1 MPGPLDGIKVV
12 DCSAYITGPFA
23 AMILGD
29 QGADVVKIEPL
40 AIGDVMRHVGTARAG
55 ISSIFAGCN
64 RSKRSLALN
73 LREERG
79 IAVLNKLVANADVF
93 VQNYR
98 PGVAERLGIG
108 EAALR
113 SVCPGLIYVS
123 ISAFGREGPWSGKPA
138 FDHVLQA
145 ASGFAAVQADRET
158 QEPQFVQN
166 AIVDKLTALTAA
178 QAITAALLHR
188 ERTGEGQHL
197 ELSML
202 HAALHFLW
210 PDGMGNNSLLE
221 NDVALRPPI
230 SDAYRMTQM
239 RDGHVAVAAITQ
251 EQVHGVMRA
260 VGRPEFVED
269 ERFSSVNALLANLD
283 EFTRE
288 TAEAGAEMSVEE
300 SVANL
305 EREDVPCAPVLSPE
319 QVIVHPQVKASE
331 TIEEV
336 THPVMGRM
344 LRPRPPARFSQS
356 PARVSRHAPSLGE
369 HGDELLAEL
378 GLTEAE
384 RTELRE
390 TGIVG

>member
-1 MPGPLDGIKVV
+1 MPGPLNGIKVV

-23 AMILGD
+23 TMILGD
-29 QGADVVKIEPL
+29 QGAEVVKVEPL
-40 AIGDVMRHVGTARAG
+40 GIGDIVRHLGTSRGG
-55 ISSIFAGCN
+55 ISAVFAGCN

-79 IAVLNKLVANADVF
+79 VEVLRRLVADADVF
-93 VQNYR
+93 IQNFR

-113 SVCPGLIYVS
+113 SVCPDLIYVS
-123 ISAFGREGPWSGKPA
+123 ISAFGRKGPWSGKPA

-145 ASGFAAVQADRET
+145 ASGFAVVQADRET
-158 QEPQFVQN
+158 NEPRFVQN

-188 ERTGEGQHL
+188 ERTGEGQHV

-202 HAALHFLW
+202 DSALHFLW
-210 PDGMGNNSLLE
+210 PDGMDRNALLGE
-221 NDVALRPPI
+221 DVTLRPPI
-230 SDAYRMTQM
+230 SDAYRMTGM

-260 VGRPEFVED
+260 VGRPEFIED
-269 ERFSSVNALLANLD
+269 ERFSTVNALLAHLD
-283 EFTRE
+283 EFQQE
-288 TAEAGAEMSVEE
+288 TAAAGAEMSVEE

-305 EREDVPCAPVLSPE
+305 EREDVPCAPVLTPAQAVE
-319 QVIVHPQVKASE
+319 HPQVKANE
-331 TIEEV
+331 TVEEV

-356 PARVSRHAPSLGE
+356 PAKVSRHAPSLGE
-369 HGDELLAEL
+369 HGDEVLAEI
-378 GLTEAE
+378 GLSEEE
-384 RTELRE
+384 RAELRE
-390 TGIVG
+390 SGITG